1 MIHQDY
7 LASLLRPLG
16 VYDLREG
23 TVNRGELEAYGVRL
37 DHMAGELEDT
47 AREMNLTTAE
57 GFGLERVEEL
67 LYQLK
72 EEGYEFPGRMR
83 DHVAEACKVSKS
95 KLSRL
100 KIIRENLEESWRPGY
115 EKGDLAESAAYALA
129 QMPQARQR
137 VIYDGLAAQGKCPST
152 KSEYTVKNYGDSLAK
167 VDEIN
172 CQTYGS
178 GPCVNREAMRK
189 RIMGQDSYSYSYCRQ
204 CCGDCP
210 ELIRCKYACPMLAE
224 RVKVLKEDAKARR
237 QQEKKA
243 AETKSLPKVE
253 QIKALW
259 ARFAQARAA
268 SGKTAEEFCHGVG
281 IYCPVSF
288 IEEMEQLEQGKARIT
303 QDTRLPFG
311 LSCGL
316 SEVQRYVKAAD
327 LLGVSLD
334 YLLCRTDD
342 PAGSAPQPEGQLVL
356 NGWMP
361 GGTLPSAGC
370 DAVADFD
377 LGTGKTVRE
386 VCRFFNG
393 RFHFASSRAA
403 IELPVVRW
411 MVLPPVE
418 DAPKPVPELGTGA
431 GCVEQEEAHG

>member
-1 MIHQDY
+1 M
-7 LASLLRPLG
+7 
-16 VYDLREG
+16 
-23 TVNRGELEAYGVRL
+23 
-37 DHMAGELEDT
+37 
-47 AREMNLTTAE
+47 
-57 GFGLERVEEL
+57 
-67 LYQLK
+67 
-72 EEGYEFPGRMR
+72 
-83 DHVAEACKVSKS
+83 
-95 KLSRL
+95 
-100 KIIRENLEESWRPGY
+100 
-115 EKGDLAESAAYALA
+115 
-129 QMPQARQR
+129 
-137 VIYDGLAAQGKCPST
+137 
-152 KSEYTVKNYGDSLAK
+152 
-167 VDEIN
+167 
-172 CQTYGS
+172 
-178 GPCVNREAMRK
+178 
-189 RIMGQDSYSYSYCRQ
+189 
-204 CCGDCP
+204 
-210 ELIRCKYACPMLAE
+210 
-224 RVKVLKEDAKARR
+224 
-237 QQEKKA
+237 
-243 AETKSLPKVE
+243 
-253 QIKALW
+253 
-259 ARFAQARAA
+259 
-268 SGKTAEEFCHGVG
+268 
-281 IYCPVSF
+281 
-288 IEEMEQLEQGKARIT
+288 EQGKARIT

-316 SEVQRYVKAAD
+316 SEVQRCVKAAD